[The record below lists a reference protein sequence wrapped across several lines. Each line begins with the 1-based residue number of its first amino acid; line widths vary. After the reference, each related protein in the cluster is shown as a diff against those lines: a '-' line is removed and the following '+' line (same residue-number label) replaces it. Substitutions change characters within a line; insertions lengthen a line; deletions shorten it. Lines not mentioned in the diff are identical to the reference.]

1 MRSSVR
7 QPLVRP
13 PPTYIHSATLV
24 ISPPQ
29 ALFPT
34 HLAIFSPEGRRR
46 KKTPALEM
54 RGVGRPCGK
63 SCRSCFRQVREE
75 ESRALS

>member
-46 KKTPALEM
+46 KKTPSIRDEGGWTPLWKE
-54 RGVGRPCGK
+54 
-63 SCRSCFRQVREE
+63 
-75 ESRALS
+75 L